1 VHAGRRSGRVP
12 RLVGPTCGQSTPR
25 FPLGP
30 SGHGPT
36 SARSPPL
43 VGCGRP
49 SAQRA
54 DPSADRNKWAFG
66 MLCNRSSL
74 ATAAAASR
82 NPTTTDSPPVGAFAF
97 AILCRRVMSVSRWA
111 GRPVPPGGAAPSL
124 PACVP
129 ACRYCFSQSRNVQP
143 DRTGPKLANCVD
155 RRAHSLVGCRRSDR
169 RAWHGCA
176 VDKQCAAFDGP
187 CGMKYSASP
196 RQVEPRATSAP
207 GRGLTRGTSAPGL
220 DPRTCTGTGRG
231 PGLPLLHLRL

>member
-1 VHAGRRSGRVP
+1 
-12 RLVGPTCGQSTPR
+12 
-25 FPLGP
+25 
-30 SGHGPT
+30 
-36 SARSPPL
+36 
-43 VGCGRP
+43 
-49 SAQRA
+49 
-54 DPSADRNKWAFG
+54 

-82 NPTTTDSPPVGAFAF
+82 NPVSTTDSPPVGTFAF

-111 GRPVPPGGAAPSL
+111 GRPVPPGGTSPSL

-143 DRTGPKLANCVD
+143 DRTGPAPASCVD
-155 RRAHSLVGCRRSDR
+155 RRTHSLTHSLGRRRSDR
-169 RAWHGCA
+169 RAGHGCA

-207 GRGLTRGTSAPGL
+207 GLGSPLPHLHRDLTLAPALEPVAAQACPSYIYACDDAPELRCRMAQSCTSVQDCSPI
-220 DPRTCTGTGRG
+220 
-231 PGLPLLHLRL
+231 